1 MRLDLRCQI
10 SKNVSD
16 VSSPNKLFPPEGFT
30 PPRCYGQQGPVG
42 VGALG
47 LWSCY
52 CTPQRLRHCGPK
64 INFERNLP
72 GSTRARTQNRP
83 GGGGQQKRSLSPTPA
98 RGGGRA
104 CVGVA
109 STVLSRTSGG
119 QLANNQS
126 MVFDVAL
133 PNMGV
138 MARLFSTGQPD
149 GETLAADAWTSSG
162 SQTRSGRRTGQGVH
176 PSAQPHPAL
185 GTPLL
190 SQNGDRNSL
199 RK

>member
-1 MRLDLRCQI
+1 MSDLQKCLGCQLP
-10 SKNVSD
+10 KQA
-16 VSSPNKLFPPEGFT
+16 FPPRRFHPPEVLWAAGACGGRGF
-30 PPRCYGQQGPVG
+30 
-42 VGALG
+42 GALVMLLHPPAPSA
-47 LWSCY
+47 LWAQNKFRKKFAGVD
-52 CTPQRLRHCGPK
+52 PGQDPK
-64 INFERNLP
+64 P
-72 GSTRARTQNRP
+72 TR
-83 GGGGQQKRSLSPTPA
+83 GGGQQKRSLSPTPA

-162 SQTRSGRRTGQGVH
+162 SQTRSGRRTGQGAH